1 MEDSKFVTVSVLNNY
16 IARFFDANPYLDVV
30 YLKGEISNFKWS
42 GRHCYFSIKDEVSE
56 ISAMMFYPDN
66 QALDFVPMDGMQ
78 IQVRGKVQVY
88 PKKGTYAIIV
98 KKISKDGIGIL
109 YQEFIELKEKLQKEG
124 LFDDIYKK
132 PLPKYPKVVAV
143 ITSPTGDAIHD
154 IISTF
159 NRRLPMAKII
169 LYPALVQGRDAAAD
183 LVRALKQVY
192 SDNLAD
198 VLIIGRGGGSFE
210 DLSCFNDETLART
223 LFASPIP
230 TVTGIGHE
238 ADYTICDFVSS
249 YRAPTPTG
257 AAMRLTREK
266 KDCYEEL
273 SNQMNRLKKSIISV
287 LRESF
292 NEYQKLINSYGL
304 LHFDK
309 IVDRKIDSYNLLKTK
324 LEKHSPIN
332 QLEIKINYV
341 KSLTDSLATNF
352 LGDIKSF
359 ETRLEL
365 NNNVLKPALIN
376 QKIEQCE
383 KTLNEVT
390 KRLVLLNPFN
400 TMGRGYAIVS
410 QNGIIANKISDINFD
425 DLINIKMVDGSI
437 DAKVISESY
446 ELNEKE
452 ED

>member
-66 QALDFVPMDGMQ
+66 QTLDFVPMDGMQ

-88 PKKGTYAIIV
+88 SKKGTYAIIV
-98 KKISKDGIGIL
+98 KKISKDGIGVL
-109 YQEFIELKEKLQKEG
+109 YQEFLELKEKLQKEG
-124 LFDDIYKK
+124 LFDEVHKK
-132 PLPKYPKVVAV
+132 PLPKYPEVVAV

-169 LYPALVQGRDAAAD
+169 LYPALVQGRDAPAD

-230 TVTGIGHE
+230 TITGIGHE

-273 SNQMNRLKKSIISV
+273 SNQINRLKNSIISIM
-287 LRESF
+287 RDSF
-292 NEYQKLINSYGL
+292 NKYQKLINSYGL

-309 IVDRKIDSYNLLKTK
+309 IIDRKVDFYNLLKAK
-324 LEKHSPIN
+324 LEKYSPIN
-332 QLEIKINYV
+332 QLEIKINYL
-341 KSLTDSLATNF
+341 KSLSDSLAANY
-352 LGDIKSF
+352 IKNIKNF
-359 ETRLEL
+359 ETRLEI
-365 NNNVLKPALIN
+365 NNNILKPAFIN

-383 KTLNEVT
+383 KSLNEVT

-400 TMGRGYAIVS
+400 TMNRGYAIVS
-410 QNGIIANKISDINFD
+410 QNGIIANKITDINFEN
-425 DLINIKMVDGSI
+425 LINIKMIDGSI
-437 DAKVISESY
+437 DAKVIKDSY
-446 ELNEKE
+446 HLNEKE